1 MNSIIA
7 QQLLPLQQLY
17 PRASAAQL
25 PSGAHLITVPEVPI
39 TAGWNQQLIS
49 ILFLTPPAYPGGQPD
64 CFWALPSGIRL
75 QNGAVPQ
82 NSNDCNPIPEVVPAP
97 QATWFSWHVQQWNP
111 NQDSLLTYVNVILNR
126 FRSLQ

>member
-1 MNSIIA
+1 MNPVIA
-7 QQLLPLQQLY
+7 QQLLGLQQLY
-17 PRASAAQL
+17 PKASAPQL

-39 TAGWNQQLIS
+39 PGGWNQQLVT
-49 ILFLTPPAYPGGQPD
+49 ILFLTSPAYPGAQPD
-64 CFWALPSGIRL
+64 CFWAVPAGIRL

-82 NSNDCNPIPEVVPAP
+82 NSNDTNPIPEIVPAT

-111 NQDSLLTYVNVILNR
+111 NRDSLLTYLNVILNR